1 MSKHSKHQAPRDR
14 QDETNAPVDPVE
26 GSTQPESEVPTDPE
40 LMGRLLETALKERD
54 EYRDQFM
61 RALADLQNFR
71 RRVAKESEET
81 RKYATAE
88 MVRQLLPVLDNFERS
103 LAFLAS
109 GASTEAVLEGLRA
122 VDRQLRSV
130 LESVKVE
137 KIEPVGQPFDPEHHE
152 AVALEASTE
161 HPEGTV
167 LEVLE
172 PGYRMGERVIRPARV
187 KVTKQS

>member
-1 MSKHSKHQAPRDR
+1 MSKHSKHQPPRDR
-14 QDETNAPVDPVE
+14 QGEANAPIDPVE
-26 GSTQPESEVPTDPE
+26 DSTQSASEVPTDPE

-88 MVRQLLPVLDNFERS
+88 LVRQLLPVLDNFERS

-122 VDRQLRSV
+122 VDRQLRAV